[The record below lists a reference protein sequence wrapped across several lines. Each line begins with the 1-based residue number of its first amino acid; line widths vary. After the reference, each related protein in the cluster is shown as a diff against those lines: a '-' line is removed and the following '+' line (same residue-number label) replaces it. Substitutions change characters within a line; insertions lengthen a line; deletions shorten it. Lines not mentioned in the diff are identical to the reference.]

1 MPLRWLVG
9 LCSLDQAH
17 EGYPVYAVKTGP
29 CHVVTGQVVSDG
41 ATDGELSAKL
51 QEGLQ
56 VSHACRWGPLS
67 HTHCGT

>member
-1 MPLRWLVG
+1 M
-9 LCSLDQAH
+9 CSLDQAH

-41 ATDGELSAKL
+41 ATDEELSAKL

-56 VSHACRWGPLS
+56 VSHACQAAVGGPWGRLS